1 MLNKKI
7 VATFAT
13 ATILTASL
21 TTNTFADLDEKII
34 SANKNYTITN
44 YATYEQKKSY
54 KRAKK
59 SVLNKIYS

>member
-34 SANKNYTITN
+34 NIPEIKIIQLQTMQPMSKKNLIK
-44 YATYEQKKSY
+44 EQKN
-54 KRAKK
+54 
-59 SVLNKIYS
+59 LF